1 VHSATRSEDFPY
13 NRFIEK
19 QEYLIYEDHGKYV
32 EVEKS
37 LALEKMKN
45 DLLAAKLSS
54 CHSSIS
60 RLKNGNDD
68 VSKKLDECHV
78 TSSSLSHVSICNR
91 YNNFD
96 IDACVDH
103 TSTIVKLNDE
113 IARLRAGFNL
123 KLAKNEVE
131 RLNLLGMPLVS
142 MGDPRTQR
150 AIRPPTS
157 LRRRGRCIWLV
168 VHILHMIERTMLI
181 YMLMLRMFLIMLI
194 MFIMMLV
201 LIVCY
206 ACYAL

>member
-19 QEYLIYEDHGKYV
+19 QEDLICEDHGKYV

-113 IARLRAGFNL
+113 IARLSVQL
-123 KLAKNEVE
+123 KTCKK
-131 RLNLLGMPLVS
+131 
-142 MGDPRTQR
+142 
-150 AIRPPTS
+150 
-157 LRRRGRCIWLV
+157 
-168 VHILHMIERTMLI
+168 
-181 YMLMLRMFLIMLI
+181 
-194 MFIMMLV
+194 
-201 LIVCY
+201 
-206 ACYAL
+206 